1 MRRVAEGEEKTRT
14 TTSGGVYVK
23 RVEEKRNFYA
33 AQFFFVYN
41 LLQSTHTVTHSLT
54 IRRGEN

>member
-33 AQFFFVYN
+33 AQFFSFTIYYN
-41 LLQSTHTVTHSLT
+41 QLTQSHTHDKT
-54 IRRGEN
+54 R